1 VAVDPT
7 LLSRVPA
14 TIAGIPLTYDPV
26 TTASVAA
33 DPTLGHEASGLA
45 MAIAVAPQSSASTDL
60 AIVSVIR
67 LRDASAGEAWFRAYR
82 DSYDAASCA
91 TAGGV
96 SGNAQAT
103 MHDRTVFIG
112 SCAGGAFT
120 YHVWLPDGPLIV
132 SATSVGPLRLGEK
145 VMESIP

>member
-14 TIAGIPLTYDPV
+14 AIAGIPLTYDPV

-45 MAIAVAPQSSASTDL
+45 MAIAVAPASSTSTDL

-67 LRDASAGEAWFRAYR
+67 LRDASASEAWFRAYR